1 MISRARNKRRKAVV
15 GPVWAACGCS
25 LFILFSVSVGR
36 GAQQSPRPR
45 QRSTVHQ
52 DPAQQPPPAP
62 QQQPAPTPEQQP
74 PPAQTPPREQQ
85 TPPAEKPTTP
95 PPQTAPATPPASK
108 TPPAKEKRLSL
119 RERAWLTLQDGVKE
133 NAAEKRAKAVNA
145 LGLLSANRE
154 AEGMAIEALG
164 DAKDNVRSAAAT
176 ALGLMHAVHAIPQ
189 LEKALDDDEPVVV
202 LAAANSL
209 MLLKDNRAYDVYYDV
224 LTGKAR
230 PNKGFIKEQ
239 LKPFHDPK
247 KVAALGFEEGI
258 GFVPFAGIGYEVVKR
273 VLKSASDT
281 SLIRAA
287 AAKKLAQDP
296 NPASAEALV
305 DATEDK
311 SWIVR
316 VAALDA
322 IAQRGDKSLL
332 SKLSGSLK
340 DSKDDVRYVAAAC
353 IVHLSDQGGKAPRRK
368 APAKPI
374 T

>member
-1 MISRARNKRRKAVV
+1 MIARHKGEKAVV
-15 GPVWAACGCS
+15 GTLWAACGCS
-25 LFILFSVSVGR
+25 LLIVCSISVGK
-36 GAQQSPRPR
+36 GAPQPSQAR
-45 QRSTVHQ
+45 QHAKARQ
-52 DPAQQPPPAP
+52 DPAQQP
-62 QQQPAPTPEQQP
+62 APTPQQEPPQTPPPQTPPPQQQP
-74 PPAQTPPREQQ
+74 PPAQQ
-85 TPPAEKPTTP
+85 PTTP
-95 PPQTAPATPPASK
+95 PPQTAPATPPVSK
-108 TPPAKEKRLSL
+108 TPPAKGKRLTE

-133 NAAEKRAKAVNA
+133 TSAEKRAKAVNA

-164 DAKDNVRSAAAT
+164 DEKYNVRAAAAT
-176 ALGLMHAVHAIPQ
+176 ALGVMHAVHAVPQ
-189 LEKALDDDEPVVV
+189 LEKALDDDEPAVV

-239 LKPFHDPK
+239 LKPFRDPK
-247 KVAALGFEEGI
+247 QVAALGFEEGI

-281 SLIRAA
+281 SLVRAA
-287 AAKKLAQDP
+287 AAKKLAHDP

-305 DATEDK
+305 NATEDK

-316 VAALDA
+316 AAALDA

-332 SKLSGSLK
+332 PQISGSLK
-340 DSKDDVRYVAAAC
+340 DTKDDVRYMAAAC
-353 IVHLSDQGGKAPRRK
+353 IVHLSDLGGKAPRRK
-368 APAKPI
+368 APAKP
-374 T
+374 TT

>member
-1 MISRARNKRRKAVV
+1 
-15 GPVWAACGCS
+15 
-25 LFILFSVSVGR
+25 L
-36 GAQQSPRPR
+36 
-45 QRSTVHQ
+45 T
-52 DPAQQPPPAP
+52 
-62 QQQPAPTPEQQP
+62 E
-74 PPAQTPPREQQ
+74 
-85 TPPAEKPTTP
+85 
-95 PPQTAPATPPASK
+95 
-108 TPPAKEKRLSL
+108 

-133 NAAEKRAKAVNA
+133 TSAEKRAKAVNA

-164 DAKDNVRSAAAT
+164 DEKYNVRAAAAT
-176 ALGLMHAVHAIPQ
+176 ALGVMHAVHAVPQ
-189 LEKALDDDEPVVV
+189 LEKALDDDEPAVV

-230 PNKGFIKEQ
+230 SNKGFIKEQ

-247 KVAALGFEEGI
+247 QVAALGFEEGI

-281 SLIRAA
+281 SLVRAA
-287 AAKKLAQDP
+287 AAKKLAHDP
-296 NPASAEALV
+296 NPMSAEALV

-316 VAALDA
+316 AAALDA

-332 SKLSGSLK
+332 PKISGSLR
-340 DSKDDVRYVAAAC
+340 DSKDDVRYMAAAC
-353 IVHLSDQGGKAPRRK
+353 IVHLSDLGGKVPRTRS
-368 APAKPI
+368 AAKP
-374 T
+374 TA

>member
-1 MISRARNKRRKAVV
+1 MIGLARHKGEKAVV
-15 GPVWAACGCS
+15 GPLWAACGCC
-25 LFILFSVSVGR
+25 LLIAFSISAGR
-36 GAQQSPRPR
+36 GAQQPTPPR
-45 QRSTVHQ
+45 QRATVRQ
-52 DPAQQPPPAP
+52 DPAQQPAPTPQQQPPPEQTPPPQNPPPARTPAP
-62 QQQPAPTPEQQP
+62 QQ
-74 PPAQTPPREQQ
+74 
-85 TPPAEKPTTP
+85 PTTP
-95 PPQTAPATPPASK
+95 PPQAAPATPPATK
-108 TPPAKEKRLSL
+108 APPAKEKRLTE

-164 DAKDNVRSAAAT
+164 DDKYNVRTAAAT

-189 LEKALDDDEPVVV
+189 LEKALDDDEPAVV

-209 MLLKDNRAYDVYYDV
+209 MLMKDTRAYDVYYDV
-224 LTGKAR
+224 LTGNAR

-247 KVAALGFEEGI
+247 QVAALGFEEGI

-281 SLIRAA
+281 SLVRAA
-287 AAKKLAQDP
+287 AAKKLAHDP
-296 NPASAEALV
+296 NPDSAEALV
-305 DATEDK
+305 NATEDK

-316 VAALDA
+316 AAALDA

-332 SKLSGSLK
+332 PRISGSLK
-340 DSKDDVRYVAAAC
+340 DTRDDVRYVAAAC
-353 IVHLSDQGGKAPRRK
+353 IVHLSDEGGASKSPRRK
-368 APAKPI
+368 APAKPAA
-374 T
+374 